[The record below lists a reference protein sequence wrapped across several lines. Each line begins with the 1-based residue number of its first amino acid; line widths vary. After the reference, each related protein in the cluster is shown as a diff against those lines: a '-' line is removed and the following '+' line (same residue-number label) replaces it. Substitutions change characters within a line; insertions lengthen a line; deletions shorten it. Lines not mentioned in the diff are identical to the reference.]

1 MFETGRTAQQRRALA
16 WGGDSGHLSWIT
28 LGLDKVI
35 SAERMRLL
43 GPWVGREAT
52 FRAWAVL
59 DLALHVCTGSSAA
72 WYCGPLLLQVEVF
85 PLCC

>member
-35 SAERMRLL
+35 SAEPVGSL
-43 GPWVGREAT
+43 GPRVGREAT
-52 FRAWAVL
+52 FQAWAVL
-59 DLALHVCTGSSAA
+59 DLALHVRIGFSAVHIA
-72 WYCGPLLLQVEVF
+72 AH
-85 PLCC
+85 CCFR

>member
-35 SAERMRLL
+35 STEPVGSL
-43 GPWVGREAT
+43 GPQVGREAT
-52 FRAWAVL
+52 FQAWAVL
-59 DLALHVCTGSSAA
+59 DLALHVRIGSSAVRIA
-72 WYCGPLLLQVEVF
+72 AH
-85 PLCC
+85 CCFR